1 MLYRHGLFARAG
13 ACFGRGAASVH
24 VEGVDLRLGEGLGLE
39 HDPAEGAEAGD
50 DDGEEDARRG
60 GLEGHHGGE
69 AGELDERVLQA
80 LASLTEGDGIAA
92 LAEFMRA
99 DMSKIRNKSAYL
111 SGVVSRIKGE
121 SVGKTGASSQFSAA
135 PGNGLSYASAAAPM
149 GV

>member
-1 MLYRHGLFARAG
+1 MVSMKPAVEILLRELYGTG
-13 ACFGRGAASVH
+13 ALH
-24 VEGVDLRLGEGLGLE
+24 
-39 HDPAEGAEAGD
+39 
-50 DDGEEDARRG
+50 
-60 GLEGHHGGE
+60 

-149 GV
+149 GVHVVDNVVGMGAVSAASAASAMPGSFVVLAAPVSLFFTLAL